1 VILGSGR
8 SAFVC
13 QIVCQICGI
22 VSPGVCPKARRSLM
36 AWRLVDCEDEVVEHL
51 RRLGL
56 HPGDDVGVDVHRERD
71 CRVTEAL

>member
-1 VILGSGR
+1 
-8 SAFVC
+8 
-13 QIVCQICGI
+13 
-22 VSPGVCPKARRSLM
+22 M